1 MSPNDP
7 VTRLFNQALDALAAG
22 GGDLPEHAQRLRS
35 ILTSPPQVVIVGRLK
50 AGKSTLVNALTG
62 DRVAAT
68 AALECTNAVSIY
80 RNGTPARAEVVG
92 LDGTRQRQ
100 DLVEGMLLDLGR
112 PVTEVAWVDRFLPAR
127 ALEAVSLIDTPG
139 IATLTTANAEATER
153 ALIDGFAQ
161 TRTAS
166 VDADALVFLFDSAP
180 RRDELD
186 FIGRLGFTPLNS
198 IGVLSRADGFGEGAM
213 GHSDPIDEAAS
224 HCAGMSKDLAAHVS
238 EVLPLAGLLA
248 ESARSGQ
255 VTQQVARTLRRLA
268 ELDHEDLLAELENP
282 AATVVATE
290 ERDTALDLLGE
301 YGVIHGA
308 AIAHRA
314 GAAGLIEWMQARSG
328 ITALEE
334 QIHTALVPQAVLQRA
349 VRLVDSLDRLAYTH
363 PAKDHIRQVLHILFS
378 QQEMRSVLLF
388 RSFRGLMQTDARS
401 RFVPL
406 LSRLLSGRTAAARVG
421 LPDSASISE
430 VRAAAQREISD
441 LQNAAMLAL
450 SAAEEDARIQ
460 ALAALRP
467 LAE

>member
-7 VTRLFNQALDALAAG
+7 VTRLFNQALDALANG
-22 GGDLPEHAQRLRS
+22 GGDLPEHAARLRA
-35 ILTSPPQVVIVGRLK
+35 ILTSPPQIVIVGRLK

-92 LDGTRQRQ
+92 LDGTRARR
-100 DLVEGMLLDLGR
+100 DLADGMLLDLGR

-139 IATLTTANAEATER
+139 IATLTTDNADATKR
-153 ALIDGFAQ
+153 ALIDGFEQ

-198 IGVLSRADGFGEGAM
+198 IGVLSRADSFGEGAM
-213 GHSDPIDEAAS
+213 GHHDPIDSAAS
-224 HCAGMSKDLAAHVS
+224 HCAGMSADLASHVQQ
-238 EVLPLAGLLA
+238 VVPLAGLLA

-255 VTQQVARTLRRLA
+255 VTQHMARILRRLA
-268 ELDHEDLLAELENP
+268 ELDHEGLLAELENP
-282 AATVVATE
+282 EASVVDTAD
-290 ERDTALDLLGE
+290 RDQALDLLGE

-308 AIAHRA
+308 RIAA
-314 GAAGLIEWMQARSG
+314 DGGAAGLIEWMQSRSG

-334 QIHTALVPQAVLQRA
+334 QIHTTLVPQAVLQRA
-349 VRLVDSLDRLAYTH
+349 VRLVDGLDRLAYVH

-378 QQEMRSVLLF
+378 QPAMRSVLLF

-406 LSRLLSGRTAAARVG
+406 LTRLLSGRTAQARVG
-421 LPDSASISE
+421 LPVSAGMTE
-430 VRAAAQREISD
+430 VRAAAQNEIAD
-441 LQNAAMLAL
+441 LQQAAMMTL

-460 ALAALRP
+460 ALEALRP